1 MVRPSFS
8 VLARC
13 WYSITLIATLVL
25 ALLLLQ
31 PILSDPAVMSNSGTG
46 DWTKLR
52 REMREEY
59 ETLSITTREQLL
71 VTDSTVKLPDS
82 SPCPPPAGLTGSKP
96 GQTQRSRQ
104 LLTYFYIEF

>member
-1 MVRPSFS
+1 
-8 VLARC
+8 
-13 WYSITLIATLVL
+13 
-25 ALLLLQ
+25 
-31 PILSDPAVMSNSGTG
+31 
-46 DWTKLR
+46 
-52 REMREEY
+52 MREEY